1 MNNSLFGITVTFVLI
16 FGSFGFAQSTTVQPA
31 PTFQRVPTY
40 QQHIIQPP
48 VSQQPTIIRRP
59 VAIQQPSHQPPLQNP
74 ANPVTKIH
82 KSDQQ
87 WRQQLTAKEYSITR
101 QAGTENPFTGK
112 YWNHEGDGI
121 YTCTCCGQPLYDS
134 RTKFKSGTGWPS
146 FYSAVNQTNVQEVV
160 DNSHGMVRREVVCS
174 RCDAHLGHVF
184 SDGPQPTGQR
194 HCINSASLKFQP
206 RQ

>member
-1 MNNSLFGITVTFVLI
+1 MNKTLLSTAATFVLA
-16 FGSFGFAQSTTVQPA
+16 FASFGFSQSTTVQPA
-31 PTFQRVPTY
+31 PANQQSALQTPAY
-40 QQHIIQPP
+40 QQSTTIQQS
-48 VSQQPTIIRRP
+48 V
-59 VAIQQPSHQPPLQNP
+59 VVQQPSLKQPATYQSPPPNP
-74 ANPVTKIH
+74 TRPVTKIR

-87 WRQQLTAKEYSITR
+87 WRQQLTTEEYSITR
-101 QAGTENPFTGK
+101 KAGTESPFTGK
-112 YWNHEGDGI
+112 YWNHKGDGI

-146 FYSAVNQTNVQEVV
+146 FYSSINKKNVQEIV
-160 DNSHGMVRREVVCS
+160 DNRHGMVRREVVCS

-184 SDGPQPTGQR
+184 SDGPKPTGQR

>member
-1 MNNSLFGITVTFVLI
+1 MNKSLFGTAAIFILM
-16 FGSFGFAQSTTVQPA
+16 FGSFGFSQSTTVQPTPIYQPA
-31 PTFQRVPTY
+31 PTY
-40 QQHIIQPP
+40 QQPIVQTP
-48 VSQQPTIIRRP
+48 VYQQPTII
-59 VAIQQPSHQPPLQNP
+59 QQPPPGQPAAYQPALQDP
-74 ANPVTKIH
+74 TSPVTKIH

-87 WRQQLTAKEYSITR
+87 WRQQLTVEEYSITR

-112 YWNHEGDGI
+112 YWNHKSDGI
-121 YTCTCCGQPLYDS
+121 YTCTCCGQSLYDS
-134 RTKFKSGTGWPS
+134 HTKFKSGTGWPS
-146 FYSAVNQTNVQEVV
+146 FYSSINQTNVLEVV

-184 SDGPQPTGQR
+184 SDGPRPTGQR